1 MVCPT
6 WKQRRL
12 IMNAQER
19 GETSTIKKDGRF
31 YAGMAALVL
40 MVLVMPLSAV
50 VVPLLGLPTAQA
62 TTLFAVLAG
71 FPDLFLIVAICLLG
85 TEVSRYFIHVAKNA
99 LRAVVDRRF
108 RAGGAMYMIFD
119 KGFLIF
125 SVAERHLD
133 RVHRLVERC
142 TQLMR
147 QAPRKHDLAGFNS

>member
-1 MVCPT
+1 
-6 WKQRRL
+6 
-12 IMNAQER
+12 MNAQER
-19 GETSTIKKDGRF
+19 SETPTIKRDGRF

-85 TEVSRYFIHVAKNA
+85 TEVSRYFIHLATNA

-108 RAGGAMYMIFD
+108 RAGGAMCLIFD
-119 KGFLIF
+119 KCFLIF
-125 SVAERHLD
+125 SVEERHLY
-133 RVHRLVERC
+133 RVHRQVERC
-142 TQLMR
+142 TRLMR
-147 QAPRKHDLAGFNS
+147 RAPRNHGIAGFHT

>member
-1 MVCPT
+1 
-6 WKQRRL
+6 
-12 IMNAQER
+12 MNAQER

-31 YAGMAALVL
+31 YAGMGALVL

-50 VVPLLGLPTAQA
+50 VVPLLGLPMAQA

-85 TEVSRYFIHVAKNA
+85 TEVSSYFIHVAKSA

-108 RAGGAMYMIFD
+108 RAGGALYMIFD
-119 KGFLIF
+119 KCFLIF

-133 RVHRLVERC
+133 RVQRLVERC

-147 QAPRKHDLAGFNS
+147 RAPGKHDFAGFNS